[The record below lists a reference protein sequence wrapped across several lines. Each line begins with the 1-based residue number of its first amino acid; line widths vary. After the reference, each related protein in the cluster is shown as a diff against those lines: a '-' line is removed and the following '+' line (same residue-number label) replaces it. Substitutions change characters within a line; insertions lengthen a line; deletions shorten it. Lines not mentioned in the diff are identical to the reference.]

1 MKITIECYGKTHS
14 VETQSNDLDIDEYL
28 QIIYG
33 LLVQLTFNSEVI
45 KRGLLDLAEEIN
57 NSAI

>member
-1 MKITIECYGKTHS
+1 MKITIECYGITHS
-14 VETQSNDLDIDEYL
+14 VETQRDDLTIDEHL

-33 LLVQLTFNSEVI
+33 LLIQLTFNSEVI
-45 KRGLLDLAEEIN
+45 KIGLLDLAEEIN

>member
-1 MKITIECYGKTHS
+1 
-14 VETQSNDLDIDEYL
+14 L

-33 LLVQLTFNSEVI
+33 LLIQLTFNSEVI
-45 KRGLLDLAEEIN
+45 KNGLLDLAEEIN

>member
-1 MKITIECYGKTHS
+1 MKITIECYGITHS
-14 VETQSNDLDIDEYL
+14 VETKNDDLDIDEYL

-33 LLVQLTFNSEVI
+33 LLIQLTFNSEVI
-45 KRGLLDLAEEIN
+45 KIGLLDLAEEIN

>member
-1 MKITIECYGKTHS
+1 M
-14 VETQSNDLDIDEYL
+14 QRDDLTIDEHL

-33 LLVQLTFNSEVI
+33 LLIQLTFNSEVI
-45 KRGLLDLAEEIN
+45 KHGLLDLAEEIN

>member
-1 MKITIECYGKTHS
+1 MKITIECYGISHS
-14 VETQSNDLDIDEYL
+14 VETQRDDLTIDEHL

-33 LLVQLTFNSEVI
+33 LLIQLTFNSEVI
-45 KRGLLDLAEEIN
+45 KIGLLDLAEEIN